1 MNRKGNSAGVIGM
14 VVVIAAIIG
23 GLIFAGNAIPHILK
37 IILIVAAAIIAIL
50 VVLVVVGI
58 IIALRNSS
66 QDPKKVAAQ
75 KNANQLS
82 DDQAKI
88 LAKGRENLMNLRRLV
103 MRISTK
109 SVHSRATDV
118 CNQID
123 KILQTLKQ
131 TPEKIASVRQFFNYY
146 IPTLG
151 EVLEKYDRIEDS
163 KVPNED
169 MTRKVE
175 SYLDDVKAA
184 MDKQYQNLFK
194 DDMLDMSVEMEA
206 MTMAVKRD
214 GLISDEKVEVK
225 DGEKKIELTL

>member
-1 MNRKGNSAGVIGM
+1 MKKNGSSAGLIGLI
-14 VVVIAAIIG
+14 VLIIAIFSGLFFAGGSLPNILKTILIVGAVVIAIIIV
-23 GLIFAGNAIPHILK
+23 LI
-37 IILIVAAAIIAIL
+37 
-50 VVLVVVGI
+50 VVGI
-58 IIALRNSS
+58 ILALRASS

-75 KNANQLS
+75 KATSQLN
-82 DDQAKI
+82 DDQTKI

-109 SVHSRATDV
+109 SVHAKATDV

-131 TPEKIASVRQFFNYY
+131 KPEKIASVRQFFNYY